1 MTRRIVWTSEM
12 RKRLALLRAGGA
24 TVKQIAGLMGKTE
37 KSIAAMTCM
46 HPDEFS
52 SRHLFHDL
60 PPDIVE
66 WLIRITPAG
75 ASLADTVRSILVDA
89 YNDETP

>member
-1 MTRRIVWTSEM
+1 MTKTTWTPELI
-12 RKRLALLRAGGA
+12 KRVGLLRAA
-24 TVKQIAGLMGKTE
+24 NVQLKE
-37 KSIAAMTCM
+37 IAASLGVT
-46 HPDEFS
+46 PDAVES
-52 SRHLFHDL
+52 TIHRYHRNVPRRHLFHNL

-89 YNDETP
+89 YNDETS